1 MEATADHVR
10 PTMPE
15 AVTAK
20 LFAKVRGAVG
30 TEAARIETKF
40 ETVLS
45 PKALTDVV
53 TNLYTVLGV
62 KDTVVAYK
70 FVVTPASS

>member
-1 MEATADHVR
+1 MMAGNIFVSIKRFDRA
-10 PTMPE
+10 
-15 AVTAK
+15 AVNS

-30 TEAARIETKF
+30 RKAARIETKF
-40 ETVLS
+40 ETVIS

-62 KDTVVAYK
+62 KVTVV
-70 FVVTPASS
+70 V